1 MTDDEIRGLVIKEG
15 QRVLDQAYLA
25 KRRDEQEEEWKTAWL
40 CVVAIAVVGVLLI
53 AASLGA
59 I

>member
-1 MTDDEIRGLVIKEG
+1 MTDDEIRGLVIKES
-15 QRVLDQAYLA
+15 QRVLDQIYLA
-25 KRRDEQEEEWKTAWL
+25 KRRDEQEEEWRTAWL
-40 CVVAIAVVGVLLI
+40 IVLALAVVGILLI